1 MASIKRK
8 VLLRYQDL
16 TQTFIQM
23 SSSDKQAL
31 VFSIRDLE
39 KKLASSG
46 YDGSRYPTKE
56 QQKMVDRI
64 DFLTSTL
71 EAHFEAEERW
81 REQQRSNG
89 NEYWMRS

>member
-8 VLLRYQDL
+8 VLLKYQDL

-39 KKLASSG
+39 KKLG
-46 YDGSRYPTKE
+46 KMPGSLR
-56 QQKMVDRI
+56 R
-64 DFLTSTL
+64 
-71 EAHFEAEERW
+71 HFTDKDNWEIVLL
-81 REQQRSNG
+81 
-89 NEYWMRS
+89 